1 MKRLALLAAV
11 ATLAAGAQAVNLFY
25 SGDTTGAPTWQR
37 PLSMTGLSGT
47 GSAVNYHVQEFH
59 VTVTGNYEFEV
70 FGTTH
75 PDTYIFLYEGGFD
88 PNNQFVGLMGGDD
101 DFDGTFTMLTD
112 NGGIG
117 GGFNSSKMGGG
128 EGQYGDTGVAMTAGV
143 NYYAIVTAFDNA
155 SFGEF
160 NAAIGNGQ
168 GDVIAGAV
176 PEPTTMAIFGLGAAA
191 LAARKRRKS

>member
-1 MKRLALLAAV
+1 MKRLALLAVV

-25 SGDTTGAPTWQR
+25 SGDTTGGSTWNR
-37 PLSMTGLSGT
+37 PLSMTGLSGVGT
-47 GSAVNYHVQEFH
+47 AVSYHVQEFH
-59 VTVTGNYEFEV
+59 VTVSGNYEFEV

-75 PDTYIFLYEGGFD
+75 PDTYIFLYQGAFD
-88 PNNQFVGLMGGDD
+88 PNNQFVGLVGGDD
-101 DFDGTFTMLTD
+101 DFSSSFTMLSD

-128 EGQYGDTGVAMTAGV
+128 TGDFGDQGVAMTAGV
-143 NYYAIVTAFDNA
+143 SYFAVVTGFGNGDA
-155 SFGEF
+155 GEF